1 MKKLTFLIAS
11 FALAIALAGCGGGDH
26 KDHKDDAHKDH
37 KDDHKDHK
45 DDAHKDD
52 AHKDHGHKDEAH
64 AHGPEHALG
73 TVDIGGFKV
82 AVSQMGDV
90 KPGGEGDFHVKVTGG
105 TGKVAALRAWVGAQD
120 GKGSSKTT
128 AKMEGEG
135 SFDAEMDVPDPI
147 PAGGKVW
154 IELEL
159 EGGKKAQG
167 GIDFKK

>member
-1 MKKLTFLIAS
+1 MKTLTSLIAS
-11 FALAIALAGCGGGDH
+11 FALAIALSGCGGGDH

-37 KDDHKDHK
+37 KDEHKDHK

-64 AHGPEHALG
+64 AHGPEHELG

-105 TGKVAALRAWVGAQD
+105 TGKVTALRAWVGAQD
-120 GKGSSKTT
+120 GKGSSKVT

-147 PAGGKVW
+147 PASGKVW
-154 IELEL
+154 LELEL

-167 GIDFKK
+167 SIDFKK

>member
-1 MKKLTFLIAS
+1 MKTLTSFLAS

-37 KDDHKDHK
+37 KDDAHG
-45 DDAHKDD
+45 DD
-52 AHKDHGHKDEAH
+52 HKDHGHKDDDH
-64 AHGPEHALG
+64 HHGPEHALG
-73 TVDIGGFKV
+73 TLDIGGFKV
-82 AVSQMGDV
+82 AVNQMGDV

-105 TGKVAALRAWVGAQD
+105 TGKVTALRAWVGAQD
-120 GKGSSKTT
+120 GKGSSKVT

-154 IELEL
+154 IELEVD
-159 EGGKKAQG
+159 GGKKAQG
-167 GIDFKK
+167 SIDFKK

>member
-1 MKKLTFLIAS
+1 MKNLTPLIAS
-11 FALAIALAGCGGGDH
+11 FALTIALAGCGGGDH

-37 KDDHKDHK
+37 KDHKDDAHKDHKDHK
-45 DDAHKDD
+45 DDAHKD
-52 AHKDHGHKDEAH
+52 HKDDDHH
-64 AHGPEHALG
+64 HGPEHVLG
-73 TVDIGGFKV
+73 TLDIGGFKV

-105 TGKVAALRAWVGAQD
+105 SGKVVALRAWVGAQD
-120 GKGSSKTT
+120 GKGSTKVT

-154 IELEL
+154 IELEV
-159 EGGKKAQG
+159 EGGKKVQG